1 VSRLGAAPTIPLVDL
16 RAQYRSIADEIDDAI
31 RRVVDSQ
38 RFILGPEVEQFEQA
52 FASFVGTPS
61 AVGVASGTAALHLS
75 LVACGIGQG
84 DEVITTAHTFM
95 ATGEAISHAGA
106 TPVLV
111 DIDPRTFTI
120 DPERVDAAVTP
131 RTRAIVPVH
140 LYGHPADMGRLME
153 IADRRGLR
161 VIEDA
166 AQAHGATWNGEAVG
180 TIGDLAAFSFFPGK
194 NLGAYG
200 DAGAVTGKSQ
210 DLLDKV
216 RKLRDHGRA
225 SKYVHDEIGYG
236 ERMDALQAA
245 ILSVKLRHL
254 GDWTESR
261 RRIAAR
267 YSAGLAGTNLRLPV
281 EADWARHVYHL
292 YVVRARR
299 RDELQADLQAAGIGA
314 GVHYPVPLHR
324 QPAYASLS
332 AASLPHTDAAAAE
345 VLSLPM
351 YPEMTDD
358 DVDFVIGQVAART
371 KQ

>member
-1 VSRLGAAPTIPLVDL
+1 
-16 RAQYRSIADEIDDAI
+16 
-31 RRVVDSQ
+31 
-38 RFILGPEVEQFEQA
+38 
-52 FASFVGTPS
+52 
-61 AVGVASGTAALHLS
+61 
-75 LVACGIGQG
+75 
-84 DEVITTAHTFM
+84 
-95 ATGEAISHAGA
+95 
-106 TPVLV
+106 
-111 DIDPRTFTI
+111 
-120 DPERVDAAVTP
+120 
-131 RTRAIVPVH
+131 
-140 LYGHPADMGRLME
+140 
-153 IADRRGLR
+153 
-161 VIEDA
+161 
-166 AQAHGATWNGEAVG
+166 
-180 TIGDLAAFSFFPGK
+180 
-194 NLGAYG
+194 
-200 DAGAVTGKSQ
+200 
-210 DLLDKV
+210 
-216 RKLRDHGRA
+216 
-225 SKYVHDEIGYG
+225 
-236 ERMDALQAA
+236 MDALQAA

-299 RDELQADLQAAGIGA
+299 RDELQADLQAAGIAA